1 MRLWTERLE
10 LIAATPAL
18 LRAELAAPTQLAAL
32 LEVAVPQEW
41 PPPLNTPET
50 AQYALRFLEGG
61 PDCAGWMT
69 WYFVRQDGRVLVG
82 QGGFCGRPKDGVVEV
97 GYSLLPAHQARG
109 YATEAVR
116 ALLAQAFSRPEVHTV
131 SAQTF
136 PHLTPSLRVLER
148 LGFRPTGPGSEAG
161 AVGFSLRRPYEGH

>member
-1 MRLWTERLE
+1 MRLRTERLA

-18 LRAELAAPTQLAAL
+18 LRAELASPAQLAAL
-32 LEVAVPQEW
+32 LEAAVPEAW
-41 PPPLNTPET
+41 PPPQNTPEA

-69 WYFVRQDGRVLVG
+69 WYFIRQDGRVLVG
-82 QGGFCGRPKDGVVEV
+82 HGGFCGRPKGGE
-97 GYSLLPAHQARG
+97 
-109 YATEAVR
+109 
-116 ALLAQAFSRPEVHTV
+116 RPEVHTV

-136 PHLTPSLRVLER
+136 PHLTASLRVLKR

-161 AVGFSLRRPYEGH
+161 AVGFRRRRPDEGH